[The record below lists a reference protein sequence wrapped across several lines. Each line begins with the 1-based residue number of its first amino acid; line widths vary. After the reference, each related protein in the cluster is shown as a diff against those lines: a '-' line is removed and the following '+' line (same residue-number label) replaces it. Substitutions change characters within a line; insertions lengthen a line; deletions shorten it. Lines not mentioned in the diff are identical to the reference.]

1 LGIAAAPKIALT
13 KNLIAKYRL
22 VTWAIADRHL
32 SASEAT
38 LKEQPEGSQ
47 DQIGKRHRSV
57 HKSYTCKIAISI

>member
-1 LGIAAAPKIALT
+1 MGIAAAPNIALT
-13 KNLIAKYRL
+13 ENSIVKYRS
-22 VTWAIADRHL
+22 VTSAIADRHL
-32 SASEAT
+32 SASEAA

>member
-38 LKEQPEGSQ
+38 LKEHREGS
-47 DQIGKRHRSV
+47 
-57 HKSYTCKIAISI
+57 